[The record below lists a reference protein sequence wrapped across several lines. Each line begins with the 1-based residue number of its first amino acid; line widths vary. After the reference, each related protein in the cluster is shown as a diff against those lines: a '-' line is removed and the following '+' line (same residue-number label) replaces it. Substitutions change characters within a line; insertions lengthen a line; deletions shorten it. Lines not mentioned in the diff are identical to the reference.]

1 MKLGE
6 KKANHKDVQKFQNY
20 INKTERK
27 TNILQKKEL
36 IFFPFASCS
45 LQNTFFCIY
54 NIIDQW
60 NLIMNF
66 PVNSGKFQ
74 NHLKKLMY

>member
-6 KKANHKDVQKFQNY
+6 KKANHKDVQKFQNS

-36 IFFPFASCS
+36 IFFPFASCC
-45 LQNTFFCIY
+45 LQNTFFLY
-54 NIIDQW
+54 LQHYRSMEFDYE
-60 NLIMNF
+60 L
-66 PVNSGKFQ
+66 
-74 NHLKKLMY
+74 